1 MDWIKK
7 NMVLVVSC
15 AIALVAIGAAGYYLV
30 VQMGK
35 YEQAGGQLSSV
46 ASGVNALLVKN
57 PHPGAGKVDNI
68 AAIKTDLQRLEQ
80 FKKELTATFKSTPL
94 GGQTEQA
101 FKAELADLLA
111 YIEREGKRT
120 GVSAPTNFNASFTA
134 QKVGF
139 RFASNSLGPLSMQL
153 ADLREITRILV
164 EARVNSIE
172 SYKRVP
178 VSEDDT
184 GPYARNADENDY
196 ITNLKIKTNEFTGA
210 IVHPYEIT
218 FRCFSE
224 ELGRVLEG
232 ISHSPYSI
240 ILKTVGVE
248 PAEVRNIRPA
258 YESAIEVFGGV
269 LGTAPSPYGAGAGRP
284 GEGGRADSRMSSA
297 YGGGA
302 GGRDSRMSSAYGGGA
317 GGRDSRMS
325 SVYGGGAGGRPTQR
339 PLGPESMSPTLN
351 PALAAPAQPT
361 GPETI
366 LTEEPLKVTLGLE
379 VIRMPEVPAAKPA
392 TN

>member
-7 NMVLVVSC
+7 NMVLVVSS
-15 AIALVAIGAAGYYLV
+15 AIALVAIGASGYYLV

-46 ASGVNALLVKN
+46 ANGVNTLLVKN

-68 AAIKTDLQRLEQ
+68 AAIKSDLQRLDQ
-80 FKKELTATFKSTPL
+80 FKQDLTSTFKSTPL

-101 FKAELADLLA
+101 FKAELADILA

-120 GVSAPTNFNASFTA
+120 GITAPTNFNASFTA
-134 QKVGF
+134 QKIGF

-184 GPYARNADENDY
+184 GPYARNASEDDY

-248 PAEVRNIRPA
+248 PAEVRNIKPA
-258 YESAIEVFGGV
+258 FASALEVFGGA
-269 LGTAPSPYGAGAGRP
+269 LGGTPSPYGAGGGRP
-284 GEGGRADSRMSSA
+284 GEGARGDSRMNSA

-302 GGRDSRMSSAYGGGA
+302 GGRDSRMNSAYGG
-317 GGRDSRMS
+317 GGRDSRMTS
-325 SVYGGGAGGRPTQR
+325 AYGGGGGRPTAR
-339 PLGPESMSPTLN
+339 SLGPESMSPTLN
-351 PALAAPAQPT
+351 PALALPTQPV

-379 VIRMPEVPAAKPA
+379 VIRMPEPPAAKPV

>member
-7 NMVLVVSC
+7 NLVLVVSC
-15 AIALVAIGAAGYYLV
+15 AIALVAIGASGYYLV

-46 ASGVNALLVKN
+46 AGGVNTLLAKK
-57 PHPGAGKVDNI
+57 PHPGAGNVNNI
-68 AAIKTDLQRLEQ
+68 AAIKADLQRMDQ
-80 FKKELTATFKSTPL
+80 FKQDLTATFKSTPL

-120 GVSAPTNFNASFTA
+120 GVSTPTNFNASFTA
-134 QKVGF
+134 QKISF
-139 RFASNSLGPLSMQL
+139 RFASNSLGPLSVQL
-153 ADLREITRILV
+153 ADLREITRLLV

-172 SYKRVP
+172 AYQRVP
-178 VSEDDT
+178 VSDDDT
-184 GPYARNADENDY
+184 GPYARNASEDDY

-210 IVHPYEIT
+210 IVHPYEIS

-248 PAEVRNIRPA
+248 PAEVRNFRPA
-258 YESAIEVFGGV
+258 YQSALEVFGGV
-269 LGTAPSPYGAGAGRP
+269 APGVGSGPYGPGRSPGGRP
-284 GEGGRADSRMSSA
+284 GEGARSDSRMT
-297 YGGGA
+297 
-302 GGRDSRMSSAYGGGA
+302 
-317 GGRDSRMS
+317 
-325 SVYGGGAGGRPTQR
+325 SVYGSGGGGGGRPTPR
-339 PLGPESMSPTLN
+339 STAGPESMSPTLN
-351 PALAAPAQPT
+351 LALTMPTTQPT

-366 LTEEPLKVTLGLE
+366 LTEEPLRVTLGLE
-379 VIRMPEVPAAKPA
+379 VIRMPEAPAAKAA

>member
-1 MDWIKK
+1 MDWLKK

-15 AIALVAIGAAGYYLV
+15 AIALVAIGASGYYLV

-46 ASGVNALLVKN
+46 ANGVNALLVKN

-68 AAIKTDLQRLEQ
+68 AAIKSDLQRLNQ
-80 FKKELTATFKSTPL
+80 FKQELTSTFKSTPL

-101 FKAELADLLA
+101 FKAELADILA

-120 GVSAPTNFNASFTA
+120 GVSSPTNFNLSFTA
-134 QKVGF
+134 QKIGF

-184 GPYARNADENDY
+184 GPYARNASEDDY

-224 ELGRVLEG
+224 ELGRVMEG
-232 ISHSPYSI
+232 IAHSPYSI

-248 PAEVRNIRPA
+248 PAEVRNIKPTYA
-258 YESAIEVFGGV
+258 SALEVFGGA
-269 LGTAPSPYGAGAGRP
+269 LGATPSPYGAGGGPGGRP
-284 GEGGRADSRMSSA
+284 GEGGRGESRMSSV
-297 YGGGA
+297 
-302 GGRDSRMSSAYGGGA
+302 YGGGA

-325 SVYGGGAGGRPTQR
+325 SVYGGGAGGRPTAR
-339 PLGPESMSPTLN
+339 SLGPESMSPTLN
-351 PALAAPAQPT
+351 PALAVPAQPT

-379 VIRMPEVPAAKPA
+379 VIRMPETPAAKPA

>member
-7 NMVLVVSC
+7 NLALVISG
-15 AIALVAIGAAGYYLV
+15 AIALVAIGASGYYLV

-35 YEQAGGQLSSV
+35 YDQAGGQLASV
-46 ASGVNALLVKN
+46 AGGVNTLLAKN
-57 PHPGAGKVDNI
+57 PHPGAGNVNNI
-68 AAIKTDLQRLEQ
+68 AAIKADLQRLEK
-80 FKKELTATFKSTPL
+80 FKQDLTATFKSTPL
-94 GGQTEQA
+94 GGQSEQA

-111 YIEREGKRT
+111 YIDREGKRT
-120 GVSAPTNFNASFTA
+120 GVSTPTNFNASFTA
-134 QKVGF
+134 QKISF
-139 RFASNSLGPLSMQL
+139 RFASNSLGPLSAQL

-178 VSEDDT
+178 VSDDDT
-184 GPYARNADENDY
+184 GPYARNANEDDY
-196 ITNLKIKTNEFTGA
+196 VTNLKIKTNEFTGA
-210 IVHPYEIT
+210 IVQPYEIT

-248 PAEVRNIRPA
+248 PAESRNFRPA
-258 YESAIEVFGGV
+258 FQSALEVFGGV
-269 LGTAPSPYGAGAGRP
+269 APGAGASAYGPGRTLGGRP
-284 GEGGRADSRMSSA
+284 GEGGRGDARRDAA
-297 YGGGA
+297 YGGGGA
-302 GGRDSRMSSAYGGGA
+302 AGRDSRMAGAYGA
-317 GGRDSRMS
+317 GG
-325 SVYGGGAGGRPTQR
+325 GGRSTPR
-339 PLGPESMSPTLN
+339 SAAGPESMSPTLN
-351 PALAAPAQPT
+351 PALGLPPAQPT

-366 LTEEPLKVTLGLE
+366 LSEEPLKVTLGLE
-379 VIRMPEVPAAKPA
+379 VIRMPEAPAAQAA

>member
-15 AIALVAIGAAGYYLV
+15 AIALVAIGASGYYLV

-46 ASGVNALLVKN
+46 ANGVNALLVKN

-68 AAIKTDLQRLEQ
+68 AAIKSDLQRLDQ
-80 FKKELTATFKSTPL
+80 FKQDLTSTFKSTPL

-101 FKAELADLLA
+101 FKAELADILA
-111 YIEREGKRT
+111 YIEREGRRT
-120 GVSAPTNFNASFTA
+120 GVSTPTNFNLSFTA

-139 RFASNSLGPLSMQL
+139 RFASNSLGPLSIQL

-184 GPYARNADENDY
+184 GPYARNASEDDY

-248 PAEVRNIRPA
+248 PAEVRGIKPA
-258 YESAIEVFGGV
+258 FASALEVFGGA
-269 LGTAPSPYGAGAGRP
+269 LGATPSPYGAGGSPYGAGGVSSGRA
-284 GEGGRADSRMSSA
+284 GEGGRGDSRMNSA
-297 YGGGA
+297 YGGRA
-302 GGRDSRMSSAYGGGA
+302 GGRDSRMN
-317 GGRDSRMS
+317 
-325 SVYGGGAGGRPTQR
+325 SVYGGASGGRPTAR
-339 PLGPESMSPTLN
+339 SAGPESMSPTLN
-351 PALAAPAQPT
+351 PALALPAQPV

-379 VIRMPEVPAAKPA
+379 VIRMPEPPAAKPA

>member
-15 AIALVAIGAAGYYLV
+15 AIALVAIGASGYYLV

-46 ASGVNALLVKN
+46 ANGVNALLVKN
-57 PHPGAGKVDNI
+57 PHPGAGKIDNI
-68 AAIKTDLQRLEQ
+68 AAIKSDLQRLDQ
-80 FKKELTATFKSTPL
+80 FKKDLTSTFKSTPL

-101 FKAELADLLA
+101 FKAELADIMA
-111 YIEREGKRT
+111 YIEREGRRT
-120 GVSAPTNFNASFTA
+120 GVSTPTNFNLSFTA

-139 RFASNSLGPLSMQL
+139 RFASNSLGPLSIQL

-184 GPYARNADENDY
+184 GPYARNASEDDY

-248 PAEVRNIRPA
+248 PAEVRNIKPA
-258 YESAIEVFGGV
+258 FASALEVFGGA
-269 LGTAPSPYGAGAGRP
+269 LGGTPSPYGAGGTPGGRP
-284 GEGGRADSRMSSA
+284 GEGGRGDSRMSSV
-297 YGGGA
+297 
-302 GGRDSRMSSAYGGGA
+302 YGGGA

-325 SVYGGGAGGRPTQR
+325 SVYGGGASGRPTAR
-339 PLGPESMSPTLN
+339 SLGPESMSPTLN
-351 PALAAPAQPT
+351 PALALPAQPT

-379 VIRMPEVPAAKPA
+379 VIRMPEPPAAKPA